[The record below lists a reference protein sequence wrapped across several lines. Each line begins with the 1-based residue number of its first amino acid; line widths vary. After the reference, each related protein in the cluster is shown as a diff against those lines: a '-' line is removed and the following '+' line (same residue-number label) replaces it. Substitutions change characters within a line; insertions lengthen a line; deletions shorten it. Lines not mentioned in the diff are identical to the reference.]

1 MKTLKE
7 YFIITL
13 GTMILTFGLSVFLIQ
28 ADLAV
33 GGITGFAMIVNKV
46 FPNISIGATMLVSN
60 IILFILGFLLIGKQF
75 GAKTI
80 YASFALS
87 FMIAVFEKVAPLN
100 GPVVE
105 DMFLNLFF
113 GIFISG
119 IGMAIVFYQNASTGG
134 TDIIAKIINKYFS
147 IDIGKSLLIAD
158 FLIVTLAIGIY
169 GLEPGLYAL
178 FGVIM
183 NAFLIDNI
191 IEGLN
196 IKINV
201 RIITR
206 YPDEIKKFIIDE
218 LSRGA
223 TIFKA
228 EGAYSNETVNIIS
241 TVLSKREFIKIKAFI
256 KEIDEQAFVTV
267 ASVREVIGEG
277 FKSA

>member
-1 MKTLKE
+1 MKTIKDYL
-7 YFIITL
+7 IITI
-13 GTMILTFGLSVFLIQ
+13 GVMILTFGLSVFLIQ

-33 GGITGFAMIVNKV
+33 GGITGFAMIINRV
-46 FPNISIGATMLVSN
+46 FPEISIGATMLVSN

-80 YASFALS
+80 YASIMLS
-87 FMIAVFEKVAPLN
+87 LMIGLFEIVSPLD
-100 GPVVE
+100 GPVV
-105 DMFLNLFF
+105 DDTFLSLFF
-113 GIFISG
+113 GILISG

-134 TDIIAKIINKYFS
+134 TDIIAKIINKYFNFE
-147 IDIGKSLLIAD
+147 IGMSLLIAD
-158 FLIVTLAIGIY
+158 FLIVALAMKIY

-201 RIITR
+201 RVISKHTDAINDYIIN
-206 YPDEIKKFIIDE
+206 E
-218 LSRGA
+218 LNRGA
-223 TIFKA
+223 TVFAAK
-228 EGAYSNETVNIIS
+228 GGYSKEDVSILS
-241 TVLSKREFIKIKAFI
+241 TVLTKREFIKIKAFI
-256 KEIDEQAFVTV
+256 KNIDANAFVTV

-277 FKSA
+277 FKSS